1 MQNYKIELKEV
12 ILLDELMIALGMVG
26 TGTTMRARSKDYC
39 SPR

>member
-26 TGTTMRARSKDYC
+26 TGTTMIN
-39 SPR
+39 